1 MITIQFRQ
9 NLGGVMNT
17 ITSNAEVTIASTSLS
32 GEDKQVGQSRATLT
46 QCAVD
51 DVNKTDE
58 QGSQNQLNNQYTQQ
72 SSEGNSSQN
81 QQLERE
87 QLEKVAQQLQE
98 FMGEMSR
105 SLQFQVDED
114 SGRDVIKI
122 LDKTSGDVIKQYPS
136 EEVLSLV
143 SKLSESAGILID
155 QTV

>member
-1 MITIQFRQ
+1 
-9 NLGGVMNT
+9 MNT
-17 ITSNAEVTIASTSLS
+17 ITSNAEVTIASTSLT
-32 GEDKQVGQSRATLT
+32 GEDKPVGQSGATLI
-46 QCAVD
+46 QRAVD

-58 QGSQNQLNNQYTQQ
+58 QGSQNQLNNHYTQQ

>member
-1 MITIQFRQ
+1 
-9 NLGGVMNT
+9 MNT
-17 ITSNAEVTIASTSLS
+17 ITSNAEVTIPSTSLT
-32 GEDKQVGQSRATLT
+32 GEDKQIGQSGSVLT
-46 QCAVD
+46 QRAVD

-58 QGSQNQLNNQYTQQ
+58 QGPQNQLKNQYAQQ

-87 QLEKVAQQLQE
+87 QLEKVAQQLQD
-98 FMGEMSR
+98 FMGDMNR

>member
-1 MITIQFRQ
+1 
-9 NLGGVMNT
+9 MNT
-17 ITSNAEVTIASTSLS
+17 ITSNAEVTIASTSLT
-32 GEDKQVGQSRATLT
+32 GEDKQVGQSGSTLT
-46 QCAVD
+46 QRAVD

-72 SSEGNSSQN
+72 SSEDNSSQN

-122 LDKTSGDVIKQYPS
+122 LDKTRGDVIKQYPS

>member
-1 MITIQFRQ
+1 
-9 NLGGVMNT
+9 MNT
-17 ITSNAEVTIASTSLS
+17 ITSNAEVTIASTSLT
-32 GEDKQVGQSRATLT
+32 GEDKQVGQSGATLT
-46 QCAVD
+46 QRAVD

-58 QGSQNQLNNQYTQQ
+58 QGSQNQLNNHYTQQ

>member
-1 MITIQFRQ
+1 
-9 NLGGVMNT
+9 MNT
-17 ITSNAEVTIASTSLS
+17 ITSNAEVTIASTSLTD
-32 GEDKQVGQSRATLT
+32 EDKQIGQSGATLT
-46 QCAVD
+46 QRAVD

-58 QGSQNQLNNQYTQQ
+58 QGSQYQLNNQYAQQ
-72 SSEGNSSQN
+72 GTETNSSQN

-122 LDKTSGDVIKQYPS
+122 LDKTSGNVIKQYPS

>member
-1 MITIQFRQ
+1 
-9 NLGGVMNT
+9 MNT
-17 ITSNAEVTIASTSLS
+17 ITSNAEVTIASTSLT
-32 GEDKQVGQSRATLT
+32 GEDKQVGQSGATFT
-46 QCAVD
+46 QRAVD

-58 QGSQNQLNNQYTQQ
+58 QGSQSQLNNQYAQQ
-72 SSEGNSSQN
+72 GTETNSSQN